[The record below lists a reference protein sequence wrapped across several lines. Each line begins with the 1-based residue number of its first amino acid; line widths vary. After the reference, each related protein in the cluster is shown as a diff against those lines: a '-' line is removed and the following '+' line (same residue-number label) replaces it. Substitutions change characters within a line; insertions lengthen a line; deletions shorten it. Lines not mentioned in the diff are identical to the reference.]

1 MGRINVTSK
10 IFEGLSG
17 LNYIHKAI
25 EAALV
30 HLCGLIFDADEE
42 EFAGEEFPAEEFPG
56 EEFPPA
62 RPHPFTRVC
71 PCRLLVWLGQS
82 IGMVHRTC
90 SIPQHSV
97 SYTATCGQR
106 GVTLSG

>member
-56 EEFPPA
+56 EEFLTEA
-62 RPHPFTRVC
+62 AS
-71 PCRLLVWLGQS
+71 W
-82 IGMVHRTC
+82 
-90 SIPQHSV
+90 
-97 SYTATCGQR
+97 R
-106 GVTLSG
+106 GVS

>member
-56 EEFPPA
+56 
-62 RPHPFTRVC
+62 
-71 PCRLLVWLGQS
+71 
-82 IGMVHRTC
+82 
-90 SIPQHSV
+90 
-97 SYTATCGQR
+97 
-106 GVTLSG
+106 